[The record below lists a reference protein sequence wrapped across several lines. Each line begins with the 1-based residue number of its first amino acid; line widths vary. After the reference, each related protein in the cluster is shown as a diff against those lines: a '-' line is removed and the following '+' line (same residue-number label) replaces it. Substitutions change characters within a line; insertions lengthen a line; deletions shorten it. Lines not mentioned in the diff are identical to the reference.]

1 MDDTDLRAERDL
13 DHDPAVTVHEER
25 LDVATRQ
32 VAVERVR
39 VRKVI
44 VEEQVM
50 VPVTVRREELRVER
64 VPVAPGDEAAQAP
77 VADADAGP
85 LELVLSREEPVVGT
99 RVVPVERVRVFRAPV
114 VDERTIHETL
124 RREEV
129 EVDLP
134 PEQRR

>member
-1 MDDTDLRAERDL
+1 MADQEL
-13 DHDPAVTVHEER
+13 DPAVTVHEER
-25 LDVATRQ
+25 LEVSSRS
-32 VAVERVR
+32 VPVERVR

-64 VPVAPGDEAAQAP
+64 EPLTGAGEVPGD
-77 VADADAGP
+77 GG
-85 LELVLSREEPVVGT
+85 LEDDVLDLVLSREEPVVGT
-99 RVVPVERVRVFRAPV
+99 RVVPVERVRVTRSIV
-114 VDERTIHETL
+114 VTERQIDETL

-134 PEQRR
+134 PDARA

>member
-1 MDDTDLRAERDL
+1 MA
-13 DHDPAVTVHEER
+13 DHDLAPAAHDVAPAVTVHEER
-25 LDVATRQ
+25 LDVSTRQ
-32 VAVERVR
+32 VPVERVR
-39 VRKVI
+39 FRKVI

-64 VPVAPGDEAAQAP
+64 EPLAPGAGP
-77 VADADAGP
+77 GLDATPDAGP

-114 VDERTIHETL
+114 VEERTVRETL

-134 PEQRR
+134 PEAGPVA

>member
-1 MDDTDLRAERDL
+1 MA
-13 DHDPAVTVHEER
+13 DHDLAPAAHDVAPAVTVHEER
-25 LDVATRQ
+25 LDVSTRQ
-32 VAVERVR
+32 VPVERVR
-39 VRKVI
+39 FRKVI

-64 VPVAPGDEAAQAP
+64 EPVAPGGDAGLDA
-77 VADADAGP
+77 ADAGP

-114 VDERTIHETL
+114 VEERTVRETL

-134 PEQRR
+134 PEAGPVA